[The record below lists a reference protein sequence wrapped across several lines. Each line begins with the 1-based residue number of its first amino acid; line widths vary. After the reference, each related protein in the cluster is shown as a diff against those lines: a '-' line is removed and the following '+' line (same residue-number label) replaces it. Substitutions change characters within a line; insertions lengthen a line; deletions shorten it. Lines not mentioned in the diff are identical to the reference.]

1 LKNILIVAAGS
12 GVGGV
17 FRYWFVSI
25 VHKFLPATF
34 PFGTLF
40 VNVMGSFLLG
50 IIIFYFDT
58 HEFLSPEIK
67 IFLTIGVCGG
77 FTTFSTFSLE
87 TVNLLIDSEYLYAG
101 LNALLNFSV
110 SIIGVWLAFI
120 ISKNIIGD

>member
-1 LKNILIVAAGS
+1 
-12 GVGGV
+12 
-17 FRYWFVSI
+17 
-25 VHKFLPATF
+25 
-34 PFGTLF
+34 
-40 VNVMGSFLLG
+40 MGSFLLG

-87 TVNLLIDSEYLYAG
+87 TVNLLVDSEYLYAG